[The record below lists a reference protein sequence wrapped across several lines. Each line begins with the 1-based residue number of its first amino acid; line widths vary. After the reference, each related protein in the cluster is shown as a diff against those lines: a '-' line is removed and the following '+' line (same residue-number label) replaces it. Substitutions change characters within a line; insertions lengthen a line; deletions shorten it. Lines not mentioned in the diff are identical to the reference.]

1 MIITIGHTKGGV
13 GKSTLAFNIAHN
25 LQQEGHDVAIIDLD
39 FQQTLYYIN
48 EIRGKS
54 KEKIPM
60 LPVADIAMLVKYF
73 QEHTGVLIVDVGGF
87 DSDINRTAIKYADE
101 LIVPITNSITEV
113 LGFKTFEKILK
124 EESPVNANIGMS
136 VLLNRIHPL
145 TRDFTVIKKAIG
157 DKPHIRLLDT
167 IVRSRKVYAESLGVG
182 KSVLECKDEK
192 AKEEIQG
199 VCNELRC
206 LR

>member
-25 LQQEGHDVAIIDLD
+25 LQLQGRDVAIIDLD

-48 EIRGKS
+48 EIRGKTL
-54 KEKIPM
+54 KKIPM
-60 LPVADIAMLVKYF
+60 IAISSIEHLMRVF
-73 QEHTGVLIVDVGGF
+73 NEHTGVLVVDVGGF
-87 DSDINRTAIKYADE
+87 DSDINRVAIKYADE

-124 EESPVNANIGMS
+124 EESPVGANIKIS
-136 VLLNRIHPL
+136 VLLNSIHPL
-145 TRDFTVIKKAIG
+145 ARDFTVIKKAIG
-157 DKPHIRLLDT
+157 DKPHIKLLDT
-167 IVRSRKVYAESLGVG
+167 IVRRRKVYAESLGVG

-199 VCNELRC
+199 VCDELRC
-206 LR
+206 IR